1 MNRSRLAIAVTAAA
15 LAAAGASAA
24 VAFAVG
30 GPPGRRA
37 PVTSAQAAGSAS
49 GPGYSYYR
57 SMMGGQYGSMMGGQ
71 YGGWM
76 MGGSS
81 YGWML
86 GASGYRWMMGG
97 TAAPGWM
104 RGGALPAFMMGTGHD
119 PGKVMGAAFADA
131 PGPRVSP
138 GQASRLGNQAPAGAT
153 IGRAAN
159 TIAFTGP
166 AARFTALGG
175 PPGGR
180 GETFRIAGLTNPA
193 ITVPAGARVT
203 IQVINADP
211 GTAHGLVITA
221 AGAASS
227 WMPMMTAAPAFAGS
241 AAWFLG
247 NPTSAGMHAATLTF
261 TAATPGHY
269 QYLCPVP
276 GHAHKGMA
284 GTFTVSG
291 TG

>member
-1 MNRSRLAIAVTAAA
+1 MNRSRLAIAIAAAA
-15 LAAAGASAA
+15 LAAAGAGTA

-30 GPPGRRA
+30 GTPGRNS
-37 PVTSAQAAGSAS
+37 PVTSSQAAESTS
-49 GPGYSYYR
+49 GPAYEYYR
-57 SMMGGQYGSMMGGQ
+57 SMMGGM
-71 YGGWM
+71 YGGGSM

-81 YGWML
+81 YGWMM

-104 RGGALPAFMMGTGHD
+104 RGGTLPAFMMGTSHD
-119 PGKVMGAAFADA
+119 PGKIMGAAFANA

-138 GQASRLGNQAPAGAT
+138 AGATRLGNQVPAGAT
-153 IGRAAN
+153 VDRAAN
-159 TIAFTGP
+159 RITFTD
-166 AARFTALGG
+166 ATARFTVLGS

-180 GETFRIAGLTNPA
+180 DETFRIAGLTNPA

-211 GTAHGLVITA
+211 DTAHGLVVTA
-221 AGAASS
+221 AGASSS
-227 WMPMMTAAPAFAGS
+227 WMPMMTAAPAFGGS
-241 AAWFLG
+241 AVWFLG

-261 TAATPGHY
+261 TAASPGHY

-276 GHAHKGMA
+276 GHAIKGMA
-284 GTFTVSG
+284 GAFTVSG
-291 TG
+291 TP